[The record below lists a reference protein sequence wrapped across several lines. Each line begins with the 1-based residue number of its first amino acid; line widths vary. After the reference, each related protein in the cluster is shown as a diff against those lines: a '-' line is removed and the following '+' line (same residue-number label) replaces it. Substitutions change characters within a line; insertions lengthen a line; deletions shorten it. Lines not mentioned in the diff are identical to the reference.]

1 MFHCLPQG
9 TNQEEVFMDK
19 PKRSYYLPGK
29 LVNAFDKDVEKSG
42 YVREKVVAAA
52 LLAFLDSDA
61 VTRAKMFDRLDS
73 FVNTKKS

>member
-1 MFHCLPQG
+1 
-9 TNQEEVFMDK
+9 VDK
-19 PKRSYYLPGK
+19 PKRSYYLPAK

-61 VTRAKMFDRLDS
+61 STRARMLDRLDS
-73 FVNTKKS
+73 FINSKKS

>member
-1 MFHCLPQG
+1 
-9 TNQEEVFMDK
+9 MDK

-61 VTRAKMFDRLDS
+61 AVRARMFDRLDT
-73 FVNTKKS
+73 FVNSKKS